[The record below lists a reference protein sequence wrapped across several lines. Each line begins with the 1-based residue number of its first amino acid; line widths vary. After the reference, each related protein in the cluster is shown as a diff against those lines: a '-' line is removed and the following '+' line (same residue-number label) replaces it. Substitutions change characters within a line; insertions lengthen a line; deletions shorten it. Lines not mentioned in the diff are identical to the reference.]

1 MSSTRAHLPVSF
13 FGMAVG
19 TLAWGHAWR
28 VAGEL
33 WALPVWLAVAAEVMG
48 LAIWLAVLLA
58 YARKW
63 LQHGA
68 AARQE
73 LDHPVMSPMAAL
85 GPVSSLLA
93 AMTLQPWWPQLAWGL
108 FALAVAAQLALGLW
122 WVGRLWQGGRPPE
135 SVNASIYLPG
145 VAQNLVAA
153 TAAASFGHSA
163 LAALFFGAGVFSWL
177 ALDSL
182 VLQRAALQAPLPAPQ
197 RPLQGIQFAP
207 PVVGGLSYLA
217 LTSGPPDLPAQ
228 MLLGYGL
235 YQGLLAARSLRW
247 TGQGGFAPTYWAF
260 SFGVMALATMALR
273 FVQRAPGEP
282 LWQALAPALFVLANL
297 VMGVLLWRTLGLA
310 RQGRL
315 LGGAPAS

>member
-1 MSSTRAHLPVSF
+1 MSPTHAHLPVSF

-19 TLAWGHAWR
+19 SLAWGHAWR
-28 VAGEL
+28 AAADI
-33 WALPVWLAVAAEVMG
+33 WAMPAWLPALAAALGLAVWLV
-48 LAIWLAVLLA
+48 VLLA

-63 LQHGA
+63 LLQRVI
-68 AARQE
+68 ARQE
-73 LDHPVMSPMAAL
+73 MEHPVMSAMAAL

-93 AMTLQPWWPQLAWGL
+93 AITIKPWWPELAWGL
-108 FALAVAAQLALGLW
+108 FVLAVAVQLALGLW

-153 TAAASFGHSA
+153 TAAASFGHAA

-182 VLQRAALQAPLPAPQ
+182 VLQRAALQAPLPPAQ

-217 LTSGPPDLPAQ
+217 LTSGPPDLLAQ

-235 YQGLLAARSLRW
+235 YQGLVAARMLRW

-273 FVQRAPGEP
+273 FAQRAPGEA
-282 LWQALAPALFVLANL
+282 LWQVLAPILFALANL
-297 VMGVLLWRTLGLA
+297 VMVLLAWRTLGLA

-315 LGGAPAS
+315 LGAAPAS